1 MWLRSLAWNELI
13 EIVVSSLSSKYKCK
27 PGVKIFNFNNR
38 KKRSI
43 NAKSSIEFN
52 TNNQGAVQASFASE
66 EKAIETAAD
75 ATSLGI
81 EMIRFVNKDIVIGI
95 S

>member
-1 MWLRSLAWNELI
+1 MALN
-13 EIVVSSLSSKYKCK
+13 
-27 PGVKIFNFNNR
+27 IFFILVTFNR

-52 TNNQGAVQASFASE
+52 TNNQGAVQAIDASE

-81 EMIRFVNKDIVIGI
+81 EILRFVNKDIVIGNQY
-95 S
+95 SFLFTST